1 MRVVTEGHIQAG
13 AEIVKTRTGPGALS
27 VADADA
33 LLYLPNRDPAKL
45 RLATQI
51 PALSPGWQGSF
62 RDLLAAEDGGGGL
75 VPGAEPALPAWAG
88 FRPLRVTEVV
98 PETATVSSLY
108 LTAPDGSP
116 LPAAQAGQYLTLR
129 ITGAGEP
136 APVRSYSLSSAPDAG
151 TYRISIKQEP
161 HGTAS
166 GHLNQNLPPGAV

>member
-13 AEIVKTRTGPGALS
+13 DQIVKTRTGPGALS

-51 PALSPGWQGSF
+51 PALSPGWKGSF
-62 RDLLAAEDGGGGL
+62 RDLLAAEDGGGAGL
-75 VPGAEPALPAWAG
+75 VPGAEPALPTWAG
-88 FRPLRVTEVV
+88 FRPLRVTKVV

-116 LPAAQAGQYLTLR
+116 
-129 ITGAGEP
+129 
-136 APVRSYSLSSAPDAG
+136 
-151 TYRISIKQEP
+151 
-161 HGTAS
+161 
-166 GHLNQNLPPGAV
+166 